1 MLALVVR
8 QAMLPAVLG
17 LAIGL
22 AGALTLTRLLANQ
35 LYEVKATDPL
45 TFLGVTAVLLLVALA
60 ACFLPAR
67 RAAKTDPMVVLR
79 HQ

>member
-1 MLALVVR
+1 
-8 QAMLPAVLG
+8 MLPAVIG

>member
-1 MLALVVR
+1 MILSQGMFLVGGGVV
-8 QAMLPAVLG
+8 AG
-17 LAIGL
+17 I
-22 AGALTLTRLLANQ
+22 AGALALRSLLAG
-35 LYEVKATDPL
+35 LLFEVKATDPL

-67 RAAKTDPMVVLR
+67 RAATTDPMVVLR